1 MKRLLST
8 LLLILGLVL
17 HVNANDDIVD
27 YSNNIKADG
36 KGVLLILGSASCPYC
51 EVLKKD
57 INTNKEL
64 RSLVESSM
72 NVYYVP
78 VDVQVP
84 IQMGD
89 KSPQMETNSIS
100 LKMQFGSRV
109 TPTIV
114 MFDKEWKKIIQL
126 PGYADPNQ
134 MKIFVTY
141 VKDELYKTTPLGDY
155 LKEKGLI

>member
-1 MKRLLST
+1 MKKLLLS
-8 LLLILGLVL
+8 LFLCLGLAL
-17 HVNANDDIVD
+17 HVNAADDLVD

-36 KGVLLILGSASCPYC
+36 KGVLLILGSSSCPYC
-51 EVLKKD
+51 EVLMKD

-64 RSLVESSM
+64 RPLVEEAM
-72 NVYYVP
+72 NVYYIPVDQQVP
-78 VDVQVP
+78 VK
-84 IQMGD
+84 MGD
-89 KSPQMETNSIS
+89 KSPQMETNSVS

-141 VKDELYKTTPLGDY
+141 VKEELYKTTPLGDY